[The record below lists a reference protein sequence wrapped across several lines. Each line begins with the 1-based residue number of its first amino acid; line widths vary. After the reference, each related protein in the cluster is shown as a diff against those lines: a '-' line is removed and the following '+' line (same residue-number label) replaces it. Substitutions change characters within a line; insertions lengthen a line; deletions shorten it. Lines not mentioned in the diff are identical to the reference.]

1 MKLFK
6 SLLRNR
12 VAKNAGWLIAG
23 NIAQMIVSF
32 FVNIFTVR
40 YLGPSNYGLINYA
53 GAYTAFFTSFCTLGL
68 GSNIIMKAFSDN
80 PGKDGEVLG
89 SAMLLRAVSSFLS
102 ALMIIGIVSFADRGE
117 PLTITVVAVCCLGL
131 EFQIFTTLNY
141 WFQSKLNSKVSS
153 IVSLTAYIITSLFKI
168 LLLALQKSVVW
179 FAFATSLD
187 LIVSGLLLYISYR
200 RNGGNKLSFSRNI
213 ARSLFKSG
221 APYILIGLMVAVY
234 GYTDKLMLKQMLNT
248 SEVGYYSTAAA
259 ICAMW
264 TFVLKAVIDSMSPS
278 IIEAQKHDPADYEN
292 ANCRLY
298 AMIIYPCIAV
308 SLIFSFFGKYIILL
322 LYGIEYLPAAIPF
335 RILTWYTMFSYLGVA
350 RGIWVVC
357 EDLQKKSI
365 YISVV
370 SAFFNVILNLVLI
383 PRMGASGAALATLM
397 TECCAVFVFPLFKR
411 EYHANIKL
419 MLKSMNPKYLIGEI
433 RELIKE

>member
-234 GYTDKLMLKQMLNT
+234 GYTDK
-248 SEVGYYSTAAA
+248 
-259 ICAMW
+259 W
-264 TFVLKAVIDSMSPS
+264 TFFLKAVIDSMSPS

-365 YISVV
+365 YISVL